1 MKRKVFDSLMI
12 LFSLGNWCKNK
23 RELACIVS
31 RLKKVDPQ
39 LATAPSVRNQKIKFS
54 KNPDRFGAG
63 R

>member
-1 MKRKVFDSLMI
+1 MKRKVLDSLMI

-39 LATAPSVRNQKIKFS
+39 LATAPSVRNQKNQI
-54 KNPDRFGAG
+54 
-63 R
+63 